1 MTGGAVDRLASGL
14 LDEAT
19 AGVLSLDGP
28 GLVGRAFVGRTG
40 AVTAGGL
47 TFADPVAAI
56 LFGGMTFSCTDAFEV
71 DALLPVE
78 GAVAA
83 FAFISTSFPLPL
95 LAFEPRGIALVAV
108 AAAFASLALKNE
120 LALSFS
126 AASLFADLF
135 LPLPFT
141 NGGSPLLARSSFS
154 CWRRSARR
162 SAFVNSDPAAGG
174 LAAFFGCF
182 EGLAGVE
189 EEVSS
194 SAFRLLSSFATCL
207 PFSVF
212 CKAGLS
218 KADESWVF
226 EGAKTT
232 GTVDMEGP
240 DTEMVTGFGSNS
252 CRGVIIDS
260 SGIVRAA

>member
-1 MTGGAVDRLASGL
+1 
-14 LDEAT
+14 
-19 AGVLSLDGP
+19 
-28 GLVGRAFVGRTG
+28 
-40 AVTAGGL
+40 VTAGGL